1 MHPFQYTEGTAAY
14 FHRRNLARDRESHD
28 MPIDTYHFRRVQND
42 PAIRVINVS
51 PYFVKV
57 VGRAEE

>member
-1 MHPFQYTEGTAAY
+1 
-14 FHRRNLARDRESHD
+14 